1 VTALRAA
8 GLSIGLL
15 TSLLASA
22 DTTHTATHRE
32 AFAQPFAGLDEGQL
46 ERFFRGR
53 SLFRQAWVVAPS
65 RDEAVDGLGPLYN
78 RVSCIACH
86 PKNGRGQAPAQ
97 GQPMRSMLL
106 RLSLP
111 GHDAQGG
118 PKPHPVYGDQLNELG
133 VPGVPGE
140 GRAHVYWQE
149 HAVQLGDGETVM
161 LRKPKVE
168 LRELAYGPM
177 DAVLTSARVG
187 PPVFGLGLLEAID
200 ESTLRAMASE
210 AKPDGVTGHVN
221 AVWSVERQ
229 RAEAGRFGL
238 KANQPD
244 LRQQI
249 AHAMLGDLGITSTL
263 APEQN
268 CTPAQQTCA
277 HAAQGGDPELDALQL
292 GDLHFYLAH
301 LAAPARRQQTEPA
314 VMQGEKLFFAIG
326 CTACHRPALVTGKH
340 PLYPA
345 LTQQHIAPYTD
356 LLLHD
361 MGPGLA
367 DGRED
372 YLANGRQWR
381 TAALWGLGLSER
393 ITPSSG
399 YLHDGRARTLEE
411 AIVWHGGEAETARQR
426 YVALGAQA
434 RQAIRA
440 FLQSL

>member
-1 VTALRAA
+1 MTALRAA

-221 AVWSVERQ
+221 AVWGVERQ

-277 HAAQGGDPELDALQL
+277 HAAQGGDPELNALQL

-314 VMQGEKLFFAIG
+314 VMQGEKLFSAIG

>member
-1 VTALRAA
+1 MTALRAA

-229 RAEAGRFGL
+229 HAEAGRFGL

-314 VMQGEKLFFAIG
+314 VMQGEKLFSAIG

>member
-1 VTALRAA
+1 MRAA

-277 HAAQGGDPELDALQL
+277 HAAQGGDPELNALQL

-314 VMQGEKLFFAIG
+314 VMQGEKLFSAIG

>member
-314 VMQGEKLFFAIG
+314 VMQGEKLFSAIG

-440 FLQSL
+440 FRQSL

>member
-1 VTALRAA
+1 MTALRAA

-86 PKNGRGQAPAQ
+86 PKNGRGQAPEQ

-268 CTPAQQTCA
+268 CTPAQQACA

-314 VMQGEKLFFAIG
+314 VMQGEKLFSAIG

-340 PLYPA
+340 PLYPV

-361 MGPGLA
+361 MGAGLA

-393 ITPSSG
+393 INPGSG

-411 AIVWHGGEAETARQR
+411 AIVWHGGEAEIARQR
-426 YVALGAQA
+426 YVSLGAQA

>member
-1 VTALRAA
+1 MTALRAA

-277 HAAQGGDPELDALQL
+277 HAAQGGDPELNALQL

-314 VMQGEKLFFAIG
+314 VMQGEKLFSAIG

>member
-1 VTALRAA
+1 MTALRAA

-367 DGRED
+367 DGRGD